1 MGNGS
6 HVNLCK
12 KKMKE
17 ASVLA
22 IIPQRQIID
31 LLHYNGKK

>member
-1 MGNGS
+1 MS
-6 HVNLCK
+6 IYVK

>member
-1 MGNGS
+1 MS
-6 HVNLCK
+6 IYV